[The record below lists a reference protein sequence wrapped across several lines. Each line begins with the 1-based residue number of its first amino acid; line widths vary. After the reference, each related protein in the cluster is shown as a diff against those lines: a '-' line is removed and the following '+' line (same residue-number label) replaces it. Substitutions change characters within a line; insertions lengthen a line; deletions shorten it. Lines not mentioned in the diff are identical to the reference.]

1 MFVRLTALI
10 AFVAIPWLTIGS
22 GASAQGPGPVA
33 NATVELRAA
42 PDTPIGFEV
51 VVRWTGH
58 GDPNIRYEIWRR
70 TPWDLRF
77 QEAEKYADVQAS
89 AVLADGTFEFV
100 DPDPFGMTDRPC
112 YMIGATTGDTPPNSF
127 ALPGCIPTQ
136 PSMMAGLSLT
146 ALPGPDPNSW
156 YVTGRGFAPGAF
168 VTLQEL
174 TCHIAPCD
182 SDPLPVS
189 TRIQAG
195 IDGRFSVYTT
205 LPPGDTPDTRK
216 IVAYEEGWLDSLFS
230 LAPTVSVP
238 ASQPGAV
245 FGYPLSARTGVAGV
259 DRVLTALD
267 AQDPGGLQSLFILQ
281 KLPASDGELVDAL
294 PTLTC
299 GNGDSIAIAPQ
310 VLPATAADLLGER
323 IYAVFTIAPAADPWL
338 AFSRATHAIVLSGA
352 GGGGYPRSSMI
363 AVNAQGIV
371 GAGRPCGTPPTF
383 YLRDVGTYLLPP
395 LTTAAPASPSAGAG
409 MVRDNT
415 AGPDMLVIAATAL
428 AMLGGAGV
436 WFLAR
441 RRGP

>member
-1 MFVRLTALI
+1 MHEVPAEI
-10 AFVAIPWLTIGS
+10 AGEAAGDRQPEPD
-22 GASAQGPGPVA
+22 ARR
-33 NATVELRAA
+33 RAA
-42 PDTPIGFEV
+42 
-51 VVRWTGH
+51 R
-58 GDPNIRYEIWRR
+58 
-70 TPWDLRF
+70 L
-77 QEAEKYADVQAS
+77 
-89 AVLADGTFEFV
+89 VLAAPERIEQVPHLAALGELH
-100 DPDPFGMTDRPC
+100 PF
-112 YMIGATTGDTPPNSF
+112 
-127 ALPGCIPTQ
+127 
-136 PSMMAGLSLT
+136 
-146 ALPGPDPNSW
+146 
-156 YVTGRGFAPGAF
+156 
-168 VTLQEL
+168 
-174 TCHIAPCD
+174 IA
-182 SDPLPVS
+182 V
-189 TRIQAG
+189 
-195 IDGRFSVYTT
+195 V
-205 LPPGDTPDTRK
+205 
-216 IVAYEEGWLDSLFS
+216 
-230 LAPTVSVP
+230 
-238 ASQPGAV
+238 
-245 FGYPLSARTGVAGV
+245 PLSARTGVAGV